1 MDLQADKAA
10 GAGHTH
16 PISASVVWRFAPLG
30 LLIII
35 ALILPLFLSPLWIRI
50 ATEVLMWAGLAQS
63 WNIIGGYTGYLSFGH
78 GAFFGLGAFVTGI
91 AMIHLKWPFGLGLVL
106 SGILASLLAVII
118 GYPTLRLRGAYFA
131 IATWAFGEMMRQI
144 ATILDITGGSFG
156 MQLPALL
163 NLPFFYYLML
173 GVTALTY
180 LTTHLLLE
188 RARFGY
194 KLLAIREH
202 EEAAEMIGVDTVII
216 KMKAF
221 ALSAFFPGV
230 LGGIYA
236 YWVTYIHPDSVLK
249 ADVTDFMVVMAFLGG
264 IGSLWGPFLGAVVVQ
279 LVQRILWLVWGE
291 GTFYLVIIGAAI
303 CAVVLFIPNGLVGL
317 KEVRFFS
324 PREGLSQLKKK
335 IKW

>member
-1 MDLQADKAA
+1 MGNQEDKSQ
-10 GAGHTH
+10 TVH
-16 PISASVVWRFAPLG
+16 PSFPWRFILPG
-30 LLIII
+30 LVV
-35 ALILPLFLSPLWIRI
+35 AVAMVLPLFVSPLWIRI

-63 WNIIGGYTGYLSFGH
+63 WNIIGGYTGYLCFGH
-78 GAFFGLGAFVTGI
+78 GAFFGLGAYVTGLL
-91 AMIHLKWPFGLGLVL
+91 MVNLGWPFGLGLIV
-106 SGILASLLAVII
+106 SGILASLLAIII

-131 IATWAFGEMMRQI
+131 IATWAFGEMIRQI
-144 ATILDITGGSFG
+144 ATILDITGGAFG
-156 MQLPALL
+156 MQLPAYL
-163 NLPFFYYLML
+163 NLAFFYYVML
-173 GVTALTY
+173 LVAGLTY
-180 LTTHLLLE
+180 LITHILLE

-216 KMKAF
+216 KIKAF

-249 ADVTDFMVVMAFLGG
+249 ADITDFMVVMAFLGG
-264 IGSLWGPFLGAVVVQ
+264 IGSLWGPFLGAIVVQ
-279 LVQRILWLVWGE
+279 LTQRVLWMVWGE

-303 CAVVLFIPNGLVGL
+303 CAVVLFIPNGLIGL
-317 KEVRFFS
+317 LEGPIFS
-324 PREGLSQLKKK
+324 PRESLGELRKK

>member
-1 MDLQADKAA
+1 MDLPTTNLASPADA
-10 GAGHTH
+10 H
-16 PISASVVWRFAPLG
+16 PIPASGAWRFAPLG
-30 LLIII
+30 VLIII
-35 ALILPLFLSPLWIRI
+35 VLILPWLASPLWIRI

-78 GAFFGLGAFVTGI
+78 GAFFGLGAYVTGI
-91 AMIHLKWPFGLGLVL
+91 AMVHLKLPFGLGLVF
-106 SGILASLLAVII
+106 SGILASLLGVII

-144 ATILDITGGSFG
+144 ATILDVTGGAFG
-156 MQLPALL
+156 MQLPAFL
-163 NLPFFYYLML
+163 NLPFFYYVML
-173 GVTALTY
+173 GVTVLTY
-180 LTTHLLLE
+180 LTTNFLLE

-194 KLLAIREH
+194 KLLAIREN
-202 EEAAEMIGVDTVII
+202 EEAAEMIGVDTVTI

-264 IGSLWGPFLGAVVVQ
+264 IGSLWGPFFGAVVVQ

-317 KEVRFFS
+317 MEARFFS
-324 PREGLSQLKKK
+324 PREGLSRLKKK